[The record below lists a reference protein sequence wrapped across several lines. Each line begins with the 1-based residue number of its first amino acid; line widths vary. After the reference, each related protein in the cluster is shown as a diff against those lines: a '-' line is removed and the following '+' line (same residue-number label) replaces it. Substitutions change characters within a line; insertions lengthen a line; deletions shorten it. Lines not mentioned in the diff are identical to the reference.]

1 LDVDPPAVM
10 GVSATATGWVQMAL
24 LAQPRHE
31 VGIDK
36 SKLPIFLQ
44 VADEL
49 TPVPLDLVE
58 VPEGSRTPTAGH
70 DHANDP
76 RRPSL

>member
-1 LDVDPPAVM
+1 M
-10 GVSATATGWVQMAL
+10 

-49 TPVPLDLVE
+49 TPVPLDLV
-58 VPEGSRTPTAGH
+58 VAPEGSRTESVNLNEAPIHGYY
-70 DHANDP
+70 
-76 RRPSL
+76 